1 MPDADEHPIIPNSA
15 AAESLATLRRSS
27 RNKIVSAAEA
37 AGLIHDGDT
46 VATGGFVGVGFAEN
60 IAVALE
66 QRFLA
71 ARNSSGGQGS
81 PHNQT
86 QNNTTKQNDNKKR
99 GLNHLGHEGR
109 LRRVIGGHWG

>member
-1 MPDADEHPIIPNSA
+1 MTEAAEHPIIPNSA
-15 AAESLATLRRSS
+15 AAESLATLRHSS
-27 RNKIVSAAEA
+27 RIMIVSAVYA
-37 AGLIHDGDT
+37 AGLILVGDS

-66 QRFLA
+66 LRFLA

-81 PHNQT
+81 PRGLTLIYAAGQGDG
-86 QNNTTKQNDNKKR
+86 KDR
-99 GLNHLGHEGR
+99 GLNHLGHEGL